1 MEADKGYNGRGRS
14 VRGMKGP
21 GHREW
26 TEHVEMYLK
35 YIYLLS
41 VQNKGPA
48 KTGEISEYL
57 KVAPSSVTEMLDR
70 LEEEGL
76 AKHEKYHGAL
86 LTRKGREHA
95 LRILRRHCTMEYF
108 LVQAL
113 HVPEGRYHD
122 EACEMEHVL
131 SDDTA
136 RRLRKWIDQPTTCP
150 RCYDLGKLHCRYLVA
165 K

>member
-1 MEADKGYNGRGRS
+1 
-14 VRGMKGP
+14 MKP
-21 GHREW
+21 VHEW

-41 VQNKGPA
+41 VQNRGPA
-48 KTGEISEYL
+48 KTGEISHFL

-70 LEEEGL
+70 LEEDGL
-76 AKHEKYHGAL
+76 SRHEKYQGAT
-86 LTRKGREHA
+86 LTKKGREHA

-113 HVPEGRYHD
+113 GVPEGRYHD

-136 RRLRKWIDQPTTCP
+136 RRLRKWIDQPRTCP
-150 RCYDLGKLHCRYLVA
+150 RCYDLNKLHCRFLIG
-165 K
+165 KSNPSGR

>member
-1 MEADKGYNGRGRS
+1 
-14 VRGMKGP
+14 MKELS
-21 GHREW
+21 HREW
-26 TEHVEMYLK
+26 TENVEMYLK

-41 VQNKGPA
+41 VQNRGPA
-48 KTGEISEYL
+48 KTGEISHYL

-70 LEEEGL
+70 LEEGGL
-76 AKHEKYHGAL
+76 AKHAKYHGAT
-86 LTRKGREHA
+86 LTKKGRDHA
-95 LRILRRHCTMEYF
+95 IRILRRHCTMEYF

-136 RRLRKWIDQPTTCP
+136 RRLRKRIDQPNTCP
-150 RCYDLGKLHCRYLVA
+150 KCYDLGKLHCRYLVA